1 MRSRIVVLVPLLV
14 ACAGLTVAAR
24 AEEGVDLSH
33 PIAVDGVRVASAQI
47 ERRGSST
54 AAAGNIA
61 IETRWLRGELAERGA
76 HAPAGAAQHQPRRF
90 APAKGDQEDRDDSA
104 ALRTVGG
111 RTAGVRGE
119 LGGRERLRDLRA
131 AVADQLALGVRDA
144 QRFAWIFDSFHLRW
158 RERTACVPEFH
169 DPVMD
174 RCANHGPSSA
184 GTCRWMGELTLCR
197 VNAARP
203 TWLLLGPGGDRRKA
217 RSLAA
222 AARLAFAAYRDA
234 RDERA
239 AAAREAADEAARV
252 ARAAAIEA
260 GQEAATRALRARMA
274 SPKLAPAA
282 LDGLQSAC
290 RRYRRDVELYQF
302 GAMQDPEG
310 WAYGVSS
317 ARKRFAAA
325 LRAAPLDSIDR
336 GKAQALE
343 TRLRSDEALDDAE
356 RFADLARGDQ
366 AEAARLGLSCLAVPG
381 G

>member
-1 MRSRIVVLVPLLV
+1 
-14 ACAGLTVAAR
+14 
-24 AEEGVDLSH
+24 
-33 PIAVDGVRVASAQI
+33 
-47 ERRGSST
+47 
-54 AAAGNIA
+54 
-61 IETRWLRGELAERGA
+61 
-76 HAPAGAAQHQPRRF
+76 
-90 APAKGDQEDRDDSA
+90 
-104 ALRTVGG
+104 
-111 RTAGVRGE
+111 
-119 LGGRERLRDLRA
+119 
-131 AVADQLALGVRDA
+131 
-144 QRFAWIFDSFHLRW
+144 
-158 RERTACVPEFH
+158 
-169 DPVMD
+169 
-174 RCANHGPSSA
+174 
-184 GTCRWMGELTLCR
+184 MGELTLCR

-203 TWLLLGPGGDRRKA
+203 TWLLLEPGGDRRKA